1 MAQREGQIIARCL
14 AGDVKA
20 FKTLYQMHADRVA
33 SYLYR
38 SGFAH
43 QDADDLTQETFVRAF
58 KSLQTFDPAKGR
70 FRGWL
75 AEIARNVARSH
86 WSRRPPGDFF
96 DPELAEETFVAPQ
109 NPAETPVAREEF
121 AAVHDC
127 VAQLSE
133 SLGEVIRLRY
143 VHGQTLRGIAAVT
156 EMPEST
162 VRLRLKEA
170 RELLEQ
176 CLRSKGVLE

>member
-1 MAQREGQIIARCL
+1 VAQRDGQIIARCL

-20 FKTLYQMHADRVA
+20 FKALYQAHAGRVVA
-33 SYLYR
+33 YLYR
-38 SGFAH
+38 SGFPH

-70 FRGWL
+70 FHGWL

-96 DPELAEETFVAPQ
+96 DPELAEETFAAPQ
-109 NPAETPVAREEF
+109 DPAETPEAREESL
-121 AAVHDC
+121 AVDDC
-127 VAQLSE
+127 VALLSD
-133 SLGEVIRLRY
+133 SLGEVVRLRY

-170 RELLEQ
+170 RNLLEQ
-176 CLRSKGVLE
+176 CLRNKGILE